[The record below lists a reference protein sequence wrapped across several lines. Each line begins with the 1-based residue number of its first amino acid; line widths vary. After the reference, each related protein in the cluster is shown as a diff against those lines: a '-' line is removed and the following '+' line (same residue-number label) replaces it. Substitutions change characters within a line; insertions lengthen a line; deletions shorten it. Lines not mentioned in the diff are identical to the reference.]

1 MSPPIAAPF
10 VEYAMNRFSP
20 PKRLLTR
27 FMIGAAGLA
36 AFALPLGAQNV
47 AQQGWNPK
55 EVLAKETY
63 VKPPEIVERIV
74 TAPRNGVAFTNPSP
88 DNRFFLKAE
97 NDGLPSVDVFG
108 KPHYRLAGLEID
120 FKANR
125 VRALTTRGSIGL
137 TILDPNTGA
146 ARAIE
151 TPKGAVV
158 NGATWSP
165 DGKSIAYIA
174 SFDAATH
181 VYVADVA
188 TGKSVQITKTPLLAT
203 RVTTLDWTADSKCIV
218 AVLLP
223 DNRPAE
229 PKRPAIETGP
239 LVRTSEA
246 GKVLQNRN
254 YASLLRDPYDK
265 DLLDYYTLGQLALI
279 DVKSKAVK
287 KIGAPALITAV
298 DASPDGQYF
307 RVTLQVRPYSYL
319 VQVTSFGTV
328 EQLWDATGKV
338 ITVLAKRPL
347 NEGSAGGSD
356 STGGFGGRGG
366 AQSDTAKRNLQWNP
380 VGPGLVYL
388 LSEAPAAGTGGQRGA
403 APAGGRG
410 GRGGATAAR
419 KDRLYTWLP
428 PFGANDAKQIF
439 EANSRITSA
448 EFSPDGKTL
457 FVAEGTDLYAVRLA
471 DPAKHYEIAK
481 GASIAAGR
489 GGRGGAGGAGGGRGN
504 VSDSAFFNNP
514 GALQTKRGAN
524 GVPVV
529 RVASDNKS
537 VFLEGTKYFPD
548 WNKQA
553 PHNFVDRVDFESGQK
568 TRLYEGTSDVA
579 EDVVAPLDDDYNK
592 AIVLR
597 QSPSMISDS
606 YLRDMKTGS
615 ETKLTKNVDVAP
627 EVTQAIRKRLLV
639 ERPRDGYKF
648 YIDVTLPKDYREG
661 TRLPGII
668 WFYPTEFST
677 QAEYDQRRRTTNINQ
692 FANVA
697 PRSPEIWVTQ
707 GYVVIQPVDIPIVG
721 PAGRMNDHYVDE
733 LREDLD
739 LTLEAVEKA
748 GYLDRGRVGIGG
760 HSYGAFSTVNAM
772 THTPYFKAGI
782 AGDGMYNRTLT
793 PFNFQNERRT
803 LWDAKDT
810 YLEMSPFLYADR
822 LSGALLMYHSL
833 EDQNVGTD
841 PISSIRMMQAL
852 QGQGKQA
859 ALFMYPYEDH
869 GPATRESDLDQWARW
884 IAWFDIYVKNPVQKE
899 SKAAVVP

>member
-1 MSPPIAAPF
+1 MTAF
-10 VEYAMNRFSP
+10 VPTPRRVLYGALAFS
-20 PKRLLTR
+20 
-27 FMIGAAGLA
+27 
-36 AFALPLGAQNV
+36 AFVLPLSAQNV
-47 AQQGWNPK
+47 VQQGWNPK

-74 TAPRNGVAFTNPSP
+74 TAPRNSVSFTNPSP
-88 DNRFFLKAE
+88 DHRYFLKAE
-97 NDGLPSVDVFG
+97 SEGLSTIEAFG
-108 KPHYRLAGLEID
+108 KPHYRLGGLEID
-120 FKANR
+120 WKANR
-125 VRALTTRGSIGL
+125 ARALTTRGAVGL
-137 TILDPNTGA
+137 TLLDPTGGPS
-146 ARAIE
+146 RTIE

-165 DGKSIAYIA
+165 DGKSIGYIA
-174 SFDAATH
+174 SFDARTDI
-181 VYVADVA
+181 YVADVA
-188 TGKSVQITKTPLLAT
+188 TGKSTLITAKTPMLAT
-203 RVTTLDWTADSKCIV
+203 RVSSFDWTADGKSIV

-229 PKRPAIETGP
+229 PKRPPVETGP

-254 YASLLRDPYDK
+254 YASLLRDQYEK
-265 DLLDYYTLGQLALI
+265 DLVDYYTMGQLALI

-287 KIGAPALITAV
+287 KIGAPSLITNV

-307 RVTLQVRPYSYL
+307 RVTLQTKPYSYL
-319 VQVTSFGTV
+319 VPVSNFGTV

-338 ITVLAKRPL
+338 VVAELSKTVMR
-347 NEGSAGGSD
+347 EGTGGANDTTAFAGGP
-356 STGGFGGRGG
+356 GFGGRGG
-366 AQSDTAKRNLQWNP
+366 AQADTAKRNLQWNP
-380 VGPGLVYL
+380 VGSGLVYL
-388 LSEAPAAGTGGQRGA
+388 QWEA
-403 APAGGRG
+403 APAGARGAAGAANGRAGRG
-410 GRGGATAAR
+410 GPGGAAANR
-419 KDRLYTWLP
+419 KDRLYLWSA
-428 PFGANDAKQIF
+428 PFTAGDAKQIF

-448 EFSPDGKTL
+448 EFSADGKTL
-457 FVAEGTDLYAVRLA
+457 FVNEGNDLYAVRLA
-471 DPAKHYEIAK
+471 DPSKHYEIAK
-481 GASIAAGR
+481 GATIAAGGR
-489 GGRGGAGGAGGGRGN
+489 GGRGGGGGGAGGRGGAG
-504 VSDSAFFNNP
+504 SDSAFFANP
-514 GALQTKRGAN
+514 GALQTKRGPNGAN
-524 GVPVV
+524 VV
-529 RVASDNKS
+529 VVGSDNKS
-537 VFLEGTKYFPD
+537 VYLEGTKYFPD
-548 WNKQA
+548 WTKQA

-568 TRLYEGTSDVA
+568 SRVFEAKGDVD
-579 EDVVAPLDDDYNK
+579 ESVVAPLDDDYTK
-592 AIVLR
+592 AIVAK
-597 QSPSMISDS
+597 QSPSMTPDS
-606 YLRDMKTGS
+606 YLRDMKAGT
-615 ETKLTKNVDVAP
+615 ETKLTKNSDFAP
-627 EVTQAIRKRLLV
+627 EVSQAIRKRLLV

-697 PRSPEIWVTQ
+697 ARSPEIWVTQ

-721 PAGRMNDHYVDE
+721 PNGRMNDHYIDE

-739 LTLEAVEKA
+739 LTIDAVDKA
-748 GYLDRGRVGIGG
+748 GYLDRDRLGIGG

-803 LWDAKDT
+803 LWEAKDT
-810 YLEMSPFLYADR
+810 YLDMSPFLAADR

-859 ALFMYPYEDH
+859 SLFMYPYEDH

-884 IAWFDIYVKNPVQKE
+884 IAWFDIYVKNPQKKD
-899 SKAAVVP
+899 SKPALVP